1 MLWILLGCGCAGVSI
16 LVISIVA
23 AIAKTQPIPIKLIG
37 IGEGLDDLRAFR
49 AAEFVD
55 ALVG

>member
-1 MLWILLGCGCAGVSI
+1 V
-16 LVISIVA
+16 VA
-23 AIAKTQPIPIKLIG
+23 AIAKTHPVPIKLIG
-37 IGEGLDDLRAFR
+37 IGEGVDDLRAFR

>member
-1 MLWILLGCGCAGVSI
+1 M
-16 LVISIVA
+16 
-23 AIAKTQPIPIKLIG
+23 
-37 IGEGLDDLRAFR
+37 GEGVDDLRAFR